1 MKTPFQPQNLPLESL
16 NWASLVPHLGAAH
29 EGLAR
34 FDALLGNIPNTALL
48 LAPLTAQE
56 AVLSSRIEGT
66 QASLED
72 VLRFEAEGK
81 AEGEKRDDIQEVIN
95 YRIALNRAHDRMQT
109 LPLSGR
115 LLKEAHRILLDGAR
129 GKNTAPGDFRSGQV
143 YIGKT
148 RDIEQAKYIPPEAP
162 KIPALFA
169 NLEKYMHRNEQDTLV
184 QLAIVHAQFEIIHP
198 FWDGNGRIGRLL
210 IPLFL
215 YHKQAISAPCFY
227 LSEYLEK
234 NRGDYYDG
242 LNRITEEDNW
252 EQWIQFFLRAVAEQ
266 SRVSA
271 GKAQSIIDLKE
282 KILRQVQQITRSQ
295 YVPQMTDFIFSTPW
309 FASVQFRDQAS
320 VPRPSVARLL
330 NLLEAGGIIEKMWP
344 GKGRRASIYFF
355 PELLKIIG

>member
-1 MKTPFQPQNLPLESL
+1 MKAPFQPQDLPIETL
-16 NWASLVPHLGAAH
+16 NWVSLVPHLGAAH

-48 LAPLTAQE
+48 LAPLTDQE

-72 VLRFEAEGK
+72 VLRFQAEGE

-95 YRIALNRAHDRMQT
+95 YRRALNHAHARMQT
-109 LPLSGR
+109 IPLSGR

-129 GKNTAPGDFRSGQV
+129 GKNKTPGDFRTGQV
-143 YIGKT
+143 YIGRT
-148 RDIEQAKYIPPEAP
+148 RDIEQARFIPPEAP
-162 KIPALFA
+162 KIPAAFA
-169 NLEKYMHRNEQDTLV
+169 NLEKYMHHDEQDTLV
-184 QLAIVHAQFEIIHP
+184 QLAIIHAQFEIIHP

-234 NRGDYYDG
+234 NRADYYDG
-242 LNRITEEDNW
+242 LHRITEDGDW
-252 EQWIQFFLRAVAEQ
+252 EQWILFFLRAVAEQ

-282 KILRQVQQITRSQ
+282 RVLRQVQQITRSQ
-295 YVPQMTDFIFSTPW
+295 YAPQMTDFMFSSPW
-309 FASVQFRDQAS
+309 FSSVQFRDHAT

-330 NLLEAGGIIEKMWP
+330 NLLEAGGIIEKIRQ
-344 GKGRRASIYFF
+344 GKGRRAAIYFF
-355 PELLKIIG
+355 PELLSIIG